1 MPKKSITTENGKA
14 VAARLKKL
22 AAKEA
27 EDLRKQKEKEDAYW
41 TENDKHILKKQQR
54 KHEREEKRTQHLQKK
69 HDNKSLFEKE
79 MSSVEHDCKK
89 ATQKLTRAQIIES
102 TASQSSKQ
110 RVVSELQL
118 SENLNKLCGLQD
130 EARSVSEA
138 IALLTE
144 KPVKNPEKKLKAAYT
159 AFEENRLKQL
169 KVEHPSLRYSQLKEL
184 VFKEWQKSAQNPLNA
199 AKVH

>member
-1 MPKKSITTENGKA
+1 MPKKTITENGKA
-14 VAARLKKL
+14 IAARLKKL

-27 EDLRKQKEKEDAYW
+27 EVLRKQKEEEDAYW
-41 TENDKHILKKQQR
+41 TENDKHVLKKQQR
-54 KHEREEKRTQHLQKK
+54 KQEREEKRTQHLQKK
-69 HDNKSLFEKE
+69 HDNKTLFEKE
-79 MSSVEHDCKK
+79 MSSVEQDCKK
-89 ATQKLTRAQIIES
+89 APQKLTRTQIIES
-102 TASQSSKQ
+102 TARQSP
-110 RVVSELQL
+110 VVSELQL
-118 SENLNKLCGLQD
+118 SENLNRLCGLQA

-159 AFEENRLKQL
+159 AFEESRLKQL
-169 KVEHPSLRYSQLKEL
+169 KVEHPTLRHSQLKEL